1 MTQDENCMPTEQ
13 YSWLKKLHE
22 SGGLVQPEQPALKFA
37 RLALYGV
44 KIVGEKWFLGMI
56 CAFGLFRSYFLH
68 IGLNI

>member
-44 KIVGEKWFLGMI
+44 KIVGRSGSLG
-56 CAFGLFRSYFLH
+56 
-68 IGLNI
+68 